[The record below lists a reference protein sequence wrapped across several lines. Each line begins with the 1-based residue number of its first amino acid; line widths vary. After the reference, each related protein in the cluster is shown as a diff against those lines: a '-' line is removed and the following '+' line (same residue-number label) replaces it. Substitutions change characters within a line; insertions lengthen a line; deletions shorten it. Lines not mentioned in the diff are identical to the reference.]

1 MQLNRDFWLV
11 ISTAVLLGV
20 IGVLLSVLGNPE
32 NSGICVSCFIENS
45 VGALGLHDNKR
56 LQYLRPELI
65 GFLLGSMCSSLVFR
79 DFRSRGG
86 SAPLTRLFLGVFMIF
101 GCAVFI
107 GCPIKLFLRFSAG
120 DMTALAGVFGLFAG
134 VWCGLKGLVRGAE
147 LLPQEK
153 IRGIGG
159 LLVPGFFAL
168 MLFFFFA
175 RPDFLLFSEQGA
187 GAQFAPWN
195 FSLFSALILGV
206 VAQRSHFC
214 ITGSIRNFML
224 MGLRTPALAGL
235 LTFIG
240 VAFLINIITGR
251 FHFAIYGQ
259 PGAHLD
265 YVWSFL
271 GMSLVGW
278 LSVLIGGCPFRQL
291 IRAGEGD
298 ADAGIVVVGMILGGA
313 LAQSWGISATTA
325 GVSITG
331 KISVLAGFAVIAS
344 TSLLLTKK

>member
-11 ISTAVLLGV
+11 ISTAVLLG
-20 IGVLLSVLGNPE
+20 ILGVMLSVLGNPE
-32 NSGICVSCFIENS
+32 NSGICISCFIENS
-45 VGALGLHDNKR
+45 AGALGLHNNNR

-65 GFLLGSMCSSLVFR
+65 GFLLGSTLSSFLFR
-79 DFRSRGG
+79 DFRLRGG

-120 DMTALAGVFGLFAG
+120 DMTALAGVFGLLAG
-134 VWCGLKGLVRGAE
+134 VWIGLKGLVRGAE
-147 LLPQEK
+147 FLPQEQVV
-153 IRGIGG
+153 GIGG
-159 LLVPGFFAL
+159 LLVPGFFLL

-175 RPDFLLFSEQGA
+175 RPDFLLLSEQGA

-195 FSLFSALILGV
+195 ISLFSALILGI

-214 ITGSIRNFML
+214 VTGSIRNFML
-224 MGLRTPALAGL
+224 MGLRTAALPGL

-240 VAFLINIITGR
+240 MAFLTNIITGR
-251 FHFAIYGQ
+251 FHFALYGQ

-271 GMSLVGW
+271 GMCLVGW
-278 LSVLIGGCPFRQL
+278 LSVLMGGCPFRQL
-291 IRAGEGD
+291 IKAGEGD

-325 GVSITG
+325 GVPIAG
-331 KISVLAGFAVIAS
+331 KLSLLVGFAIIAS
-344 TSLLLTKK
+344 NSLLLIKK